1 MDTKE
6 FEIMKKNLAIFFGGK
21 SAEHE
26 ISIMSAISVYENI
39 DRSKYNVSLFGFNKS
54 GEVYE
59 FDEKSIYEDAGTMF
73 KPERRLSFSE
83 FTEKLV
89 STIDVVFPI
98 LHGPVGEDGK
108 IQGYLE
114 FLDIAYVGCGV
125 TTSAVCMDKAI
136 TADVFKANGFKI
148 PDYYIINLQ
157 DYKKDPVLEMKNASE
172 ITGYP
177 LFVKPCNMGSSV
189 GVTKVHDE
197 NEFRNAI
204 KMGFDY
210 DDHLIIQ
217 QAINARELEC
227 GVVGNYGC
235 YEETE
240 VGEVVP
246 SHEFYDYEA
255 KYSEDALS
263 DIQIPASIDENLR
276 KHIRSEALRA
286 AECVGVS
293 GLSRCDF
300 LLDKDSGEIYI
311 NEINT
316 MPGFTKFSMYPMLC
330 QKIGYTYSELID
342 KLIELALWSRGA

>member
-1 MDTKE
+1 
-6 FEIMKKNLAIFFGGK
+6 MKINLAIFFGGK

-26 ISIMSAISVYENI
+26 ISIMSAISVNENI
-39 DRSKYNVSLFGFNKS
+39 DRKKYNVSLFGFNKS

-59 FDEKSIYEDAGTMF
+59 FDEKSINEDPVTMF
-73 KPERRLSFSE
+73 KPERKLSFPE
-83 FTEKLV
+83 FTERLV
-89 STIDVVFPI
+89 SNIDVVFPI

-125 TTSAVCMDKAI
+125 TTSAVCMDKGV
-136 TADVFKANGFKI
+136 TADIFRSNGFKI
-148 PDYYIINLQ
+148 PDFYIIRQ
-157 DYKKDPVLEMKNASE
+157 EDYKKDPVLEMKNASD

-189 GVTKVHDE
+189 GVTKVHNE
-197 NEFRNAI
+197 SEFRNAI
-204 KMGFDY
+204 KIGFDY
-210 DDHLIIQ
+210 DDHLIVQ
-217 QAINARELEC
+217 KAINARELEC

-263 DIQIPASIDENLR
+263 DIQIPANIDDKTR
-276 KHIRSEALRA
+276 HHIRREALRA
-286 AECVGVS
+286 AECVGVN

-300 LLDKDSGEIYI
+300 LLDKDTNEIYI

-316 MPGFTKFSMYPMLC
+316 MPGYTKFSMYPLLC
-330 QKIGYTYSELID
+330 EKIGYSYSELID
-342 KLIELALWSRGA
+342 KLIDLALKTRGA